1 MKEWQIEMLFNMLYY
16 LIFIGIVAAGLI
28 VIFLTFRYIVKM
40 KDDILKEREEAKT
53 ELLEIQA
60 AKSIEWDKYK
70 ELQDNLTKLQTNY
83 VRLKTELETLKEEK
97 AKLAIDKDNLKTA
110 LKVAKKETAKVQK

>member
-1 MKEWQIEMLFNMLYY
+1 MLYY

-97 AKLAIDKDNLKTA
+97 AKLSIDKDNLKTA